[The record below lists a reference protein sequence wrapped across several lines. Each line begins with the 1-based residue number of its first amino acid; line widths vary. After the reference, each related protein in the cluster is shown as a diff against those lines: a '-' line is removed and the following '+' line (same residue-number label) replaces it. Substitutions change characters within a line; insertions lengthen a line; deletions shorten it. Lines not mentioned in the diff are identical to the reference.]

1 MIFVLCY
8 YPMKNIPLLIGTI
21 VGTLVLIVA
30 VAFMFSGDSQTAENG
45 LVEADPAVILGD
57 ARHAKMEGE
66 ASQAEMVENGEDAMD
81 QDQANSTDTASL
93 DESGTS
99 QNQEIINIV
108 EFSDFQCPA
117 CKAAAPLGAS
127 LVQAYPGKVQL
138 VFRHFPLDS
147 IHPNAKSAGI
157 AAEAVAAI
165 DETKFWPMHDLLFE
179 TQSDWSNI
187 RSTDELNDT
196 FATYAEQLDI
206 DRNEF
211 LEKIEDNSV
220 IELVSTDSNTAI
232 QLGLNSTPTFFVN
245 GIKVS
250 APQLQAT
257 VESLI
262 GNNE

>member
-1 MIFVLCY
+1 
-8 YPMKNIPLLIGTI
+8 MKNIPLLIGTI
-21 VGTLVLIVA
+21 VGTLILIVA
-30 VAFMFSGDSQTAENG
+30 VAFMFSGDSQTSENG
-45 LVEADPAVILGD
+45 LVEADPLVVLGD

-66 ASQAEMVENGEDAMD
+66 VAQAE
-81 QDQANSTDTASL
+81 TIT
-93 DESGTS
+93 
-99 QNQEIINIV
+99 IV

-117 CKAAAPLGAS
+117 CKAAAPLANAI
-127 LVQAYPGKVQL
+127 VQAYPGQVQL

-147 IHPNAKSAGI
+147 IHPNARSAGI

-179 TQSDWSNI
+179 NQSNWSDIKN
-187 RSTDELNDT
+187 TDELNDT
-196 FATYAEQLDI
+196 LATYAEQLDI
-206 DRNEF
+206 DRTEF